1 LRIISI
7 GSTCWLYRYLP
18 DDGREHQSLLVNKL
32 LLPYWDYYN
41 RLLLFG
47 VCLELPVPTAGF
59 IATLL
64 LNQSLWM
71 KDDLVS
77 ATPRAFVYPLFLA
90 FLYYL
95 RRSLLPVC
103 VAIALLGLFYPHFV

>member
-1 LRIISI
+1 MA
-7 GSTCWLYRYLP
+7 GSGINP
-18 DDGREHQSLLVNKL
+18 PFVNKL
-32 LLPYWDYYN
+32 LPTVLGP
-41 RLLLFG
+41 LQPATFG

-77 ATPRAFVYPLFLA
+77 APRAFVYPLFLA
-90 FLYYL
+90 FFTICCGD
-95 RRSLLPVC
+95 R
-103 VAIALLGLFYPHFV
+103 FYQCA